1 MREEYRVMFQR
12 GYEEKENK
20 WLNGGS
26 IYADK
31 RYFDTL
37 EEAIKCRDI
46 ILKKEKV
53 DNSLM
58 VVNGI
63 GIEIE
68 RDEKALKDIELKRI
82 KIEKRKVTEWE
93 SAE

>member
-12 GYEEKENK
+12 GYEERENK

-46 ILKKEKV
+46 ILEKEKV
-53 DNSLM
+53 DNSLT